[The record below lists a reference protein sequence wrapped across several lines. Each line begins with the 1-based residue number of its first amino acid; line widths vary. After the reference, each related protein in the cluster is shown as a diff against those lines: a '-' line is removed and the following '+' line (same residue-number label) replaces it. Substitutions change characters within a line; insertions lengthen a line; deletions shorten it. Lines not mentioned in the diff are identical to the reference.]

1 MVGWIGGCWTSVR
14 DVVWCDV
21 MGCDDESDD
30 GCALACC
37 MLQLLCCMLDVVLDV
52 LHWLAMHSIRFRVCV
67 CMHACTDACN

>member
-1 MVGWIGGCWTSVR
+1 MHGWMDWVDAGRVCVM
-14 DVVWCDV
+14 WCGV

-67 CMHACTDACN
+67 HACMH